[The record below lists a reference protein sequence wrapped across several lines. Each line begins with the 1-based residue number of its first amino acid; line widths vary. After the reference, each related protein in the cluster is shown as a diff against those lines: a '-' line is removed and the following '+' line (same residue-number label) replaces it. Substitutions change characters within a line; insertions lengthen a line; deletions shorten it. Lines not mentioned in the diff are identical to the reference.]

1 MAKTATERGLNAW
14 YILQQEK
21 IAKSVETKDWG
32 KIRTEAN
39 HLLSV
44 IPKDER
50 ALEAL
55 KQADDLMKEEIDKD
69 KENEK
74 EKQED

>member
-1 MAKTATERGLNAW
+1 MAKATTERGLTAW
-14 YILQQEK
+14 YILQQDK
-21 IAKSVETKDWG
+21 LAKAIETKDWG

-55 KQADDLMKEEIDKD
+55 KQADELMKEEIDKD
-69 KENEK
+69 NDNEK